1 MEKIM
6 KIRLTMMFN
15 TTTAIL
21 FSVACNA
28 VLFSY
33 LLWSN
38 IQSEIHIVSSDEH
51 SIDNL
56 ESKSKFKKKYENQD
70 AIDKFKF
77 INATIEKNQ
86 KFNQELKNF
95 ISQSESSVL
104 LGR

>member
-1 MEKIM
+1 M
-6 KIRLTMMFN
+6 KSRYNLMLN

-21 FSVACNA
+21 FSVACNG

-38 IQSEIHIVSSDEH
+38 IQSEVHSVSSDEH
-51 SIDNL
+51 AIENF
-56 ESKSKFKKKYENQD
+56 EFKSKFNKEFENRD
-70 AIDKFKF
+70 IIDKFQF

-95 ISQSESSVL
+95 ISQSKTSEL
-104 LGR
+104 LSH